1 MDDWWNRN
9 AASRMGDL
17 LWWLGGHSAMT
28 RAVMREHVMQRGYH
42 SLLDVGCGPA
52 IDREGFANLRYPLD
66 YHGVDQCEMFVHK
79 ARERNLQVQVSTTD
93 ALPFPDLFFDVSYC
107 RHVLE
112 HLPEPEPTLAEMIR
126 VAKCEVIVTFFLS
139 PGMEDELQGNDDD
152 GCMLH
157 HNRWSE
163 RRICLALWGNDRVRR
178 VRFQPVNEETMMHV
192 ELSDA

>member
-9 AASRMGDL
+9 AATRSGDL
-17 LWWLGGHSAMT
+17 LAWLGDVTAMS

-66 YHGVDQCEMFVHK
+66 YHGVDQCEMFVAK

-93 ALPFPDLFFDVSYC
+93 SLPFPPQFFDVAYC

-112 HLPEPEPTLAEMIR
+112 HLAEPEPTIAEMLR
-126 VAKCEVIVTFFLS
+126 VAKREVIVTFFLP
-139 PGMEDELQGNDDD
+139 PGVADELQGNSDD
-152 GCMLH
+152 GCMLY

-163 RRICLALWGNDRVRR
+163 RRICTALWANPRVTR
-178 VRFQPVNEETMMHV
+178 VRFRPVNEESMLFV

>member
-17 LWWLGGHSAMT
+17 LGWLGGYSAMT

-52 IDREGFANLRYPLD
+52 IDREGFANLKYPLD
-66 YHGVDQCEMFVHK
+66 YHGVDQCEMFVIK

-93 ALPFPDLFFDVSYC
+93 ALPFPDRFFDVSYC

-112 HLPEPEPTLAEMIR
+112 HLAEPEPTIAEMIR
-126 VAKCEVIVTFFLS
+126 VAKREVIVTFFLS
-139 PGMEDELQGNDDD
+139 PGVEDELQCNDDD

-163 RRICLALWGNDRVRR
+163 RRICLALWGNSRVRR
-178 VRFQPVNEETMMHV
+178 VRLQPVNEETMMHV